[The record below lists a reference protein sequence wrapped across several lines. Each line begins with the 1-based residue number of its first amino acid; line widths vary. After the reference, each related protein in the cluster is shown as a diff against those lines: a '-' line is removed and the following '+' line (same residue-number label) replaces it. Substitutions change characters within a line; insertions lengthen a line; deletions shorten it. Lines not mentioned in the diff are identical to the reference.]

1 MEIGADITS
10 GLPGVYLVGLPDAAL
25 QESRDRVRARGHQ
38 LRQQLAHGR
47 LTPTLSPAT
56 PPKVGSLYDM
66 SKTQTTLF

>member
-1 MEIGADITS
+1 M
-10 GLPGVYLVGLPDAAL
+10 PPCK
-25 QESRDRVRARGHQ
+25 SRGTGFGPAVTNYGNSRPVA
-38 LRQQLAHGR
+38 R